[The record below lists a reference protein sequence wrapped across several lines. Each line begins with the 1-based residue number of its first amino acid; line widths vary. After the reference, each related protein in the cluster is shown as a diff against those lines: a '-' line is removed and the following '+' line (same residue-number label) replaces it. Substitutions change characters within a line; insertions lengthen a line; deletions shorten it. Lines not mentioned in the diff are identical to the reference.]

1 MAWKLAALLL
11 QTRARNL
18 VVFALAAVSVAAIG
32 CDIPWKEFFLLHGSC
47 LLVQFELEGIC
58 FGISAFLRRGGMGLG
73 MGIAICM
80 YALNIVANLTEKMK
94 FLKYFTPFA
103 YAEGADILTAGKL
116 DGKLVAIGMVITAA
130 GIAAAFWQ
138 YGRKDIHG

>member
-1 MAWKLAALLL
+1 MKDIRYWIGKVLTPE
-11 QTRARNL
+11 QSE
-18 VVFALAAVSVAAIG
+18 VQKKPEPKHSV
-32 CDIPWKEFFLLHGSC
+32 
-47 LLVQFELEGIC
+47 
-58 FGISAFLRRGGMGLG
+58 
-73 MGIAICM
+73 
-80 YALNIVANLTEKMK
+80 TEKMK